1 MIKKTRRLLRVGA
14 SFEMEKKM
22 AEELI
27 GLFDTHAHP
36 TDERFDEDREQV
48 LARMREAGM
57 LCMCVGA
64 DMPSSAQ
71 SVALANENENIF
83 AAVGVHPHDAK
94 NFTEADIPQLTQ
106 WLTQEKKVKAL
117 GEIGLDYFYDL
128 SPRDVQKTVFER
140 QLDLAYELRKP
151 VILHIRDAH
160 GDTIEIL
167 RAHKGRL
174 PHCVIHCC
182 SASWESAKIYLS
194 LGCMI
199 SFAGPVTFKKS
210 VHLQEVAKNVP
221 LERLIIETDSPY
233 LAPEPVRGRRN
244 EPLNVGHICRL
255 IAKLRAMDAQELC
268 NITRENGKRFY
279 EIE

>member
-1 MIKKTRRLLRVGA
+1 
-14 SFEMEKKM
+14 M
-22 AEELI
+22 AERELI

-36 TDERFDEDREQV
+36 TDERFDEDRAEV
-48 LARMREAGM
+48 LARMRQAGM

-71 SVALANENENIF
+71 SVALANENENIY

-128 SPRDVQKTVFER
+128 SPRDVQKAVFER
-140 QLDLAYELRKP
+140 QLELAHTLQKP

-160 GDTIEIL
+160 GDTIDIL
-167 RAHKGRL
+167 RAHRDRL

-210 VHLQEVAKNVP
+210 LHLQEVAKIVP
-221 LERLIIETDSPY
+221 LDRLMIETDSPY

-244 EPLNVGHICRL
+244 EPLNVAHICRL
-255 IAKLRAMDAQELC
+255 IAKLREMDAQTLC

-279 EIE
+279 GIP